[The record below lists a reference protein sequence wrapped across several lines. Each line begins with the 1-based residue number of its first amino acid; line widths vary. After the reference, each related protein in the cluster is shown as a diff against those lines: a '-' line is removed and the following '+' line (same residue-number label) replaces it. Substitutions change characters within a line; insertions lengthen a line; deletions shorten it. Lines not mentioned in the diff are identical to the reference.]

1 MKMYK
6 YKYTGGNGGIMTFS
20 VDGKHYTVA
29 GSHRTLPEVIDLP
42 KKVNI
47 VGLELEEDTK
57 RKKTKEEKG
66 VD

>member
-1 MKMYK
+1 MYK
-6 YKYTGGNGGIMTFS
+6 YRYTGGKDGIMTFW
-20 VDGKHYTVA
+20 VDDKSYTVA
-29 GSHRTLPEVIDLP
+29 NSHATLPEVIDLP

>member
-1 MKMYK
+1 MIKMYK
-6 YKYTGGNGGIMTFS
+6 YRYTETKEGIMTFYL
-20 VDGKHYTVA
+20 DGKEYTVA
-29 GSHRTLPEVIDLP
+29 SNHKTLPNEIELP

-57 RKKTKEEKG
+57 RKKTKEQG

>member
-1 MKMYK
+1 MYR
-6 YKYTGGNGGIMTFS
+6 YRYTGGKGGIMTVF
-20 VDGKHYTVA
+20 VDDKSYEVA
-29 GSHRTLPEVIDLP
+29 DNHRTLPEVIDLP

-57 RKKTKEEKG
+57 RKKTKEDKG